1 MTQRSNGSIGVIE
14 QLQTDGVLITGRPN
28 SPTRTNHKN
37 PKNESI
43 VIKLFFFFFEFIIS
57 FLAIYSPSRV
67 LVSGGC
73 WSDAKP
79 TAMPLRPWPCWF
91 PLAVHSYAHH
101 FFCYY
106 YDPSIFIW
114 RRLNMCRHATTSSTL
129 ASLHSIFERGR
140 LMSSA
145 TTVVSCRVLLFLF
158 P

>member
-1 MTQRSNGSIGVIE
+1 MK
-14 QLQTDGVLITGRPN
+14 VL
-28 SPTRTNHKN
+28 SL
-37 PKNESI
+37 SF
-43 VIKLFFFFFEFIIS
+43 LFEFIIS

-101 FFCYY
+101 FLCYY
-106 YDPSIFIW
+106 YDPSIFLR
-114 RRLNMCRHATTSSTL
+114 RRLNMCRHAATSSTL
-129 ASLHSIFERGR
+129 GVPTFDFEGGR

-145 TTVVSCRVLLFLF
+145 TTVVSCRVPFFF
-158 P
+158 PLTLVSPESAT